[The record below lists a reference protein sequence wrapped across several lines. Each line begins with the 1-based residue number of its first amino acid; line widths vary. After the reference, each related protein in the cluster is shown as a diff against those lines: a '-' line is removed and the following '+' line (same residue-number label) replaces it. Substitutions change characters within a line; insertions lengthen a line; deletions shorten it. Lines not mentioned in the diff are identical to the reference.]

1 MPVKCS
7 LSQAQIKFDSGSI
20 KAGCL
25 DRSAP
30 GYDQF
35 CLFYQIHYSD
45 ANQIKCT
52 SCVSGYTL
60 VYSTAASM
68 PKCYQDN
75 TPSPI
80 VPPSGNC
87 PDGSIS
93 VSFS

>member
-7 LSQAQIKFDSGSI
+7 FSQAQIKFNSESI
-20 KAGCL
+20 KTGCL

-45 ANQIKCT
+45 ANQIKCI

-60 VYSTAASM
+60 VYSSATSM

-80 VPPSGNC
+80 VPGNC
-87 PDGSIS
+87 PAGSIS